1 MFYIH
6 VNYALRRFYSSQ
18 ELVQRA
24 EEFRNSERK
33 RPQYIHDELRELSPE
48 TFITHWKDYLDKDDP
63 NLIKDLYNGKK
74 PWHFRND
81 ETALRVSFDR
91 LAENKLKR
99 LSSGSITSH
108 ITGGAPLLDMLIS
121 DYKQNNGGFV
131 IPPLSYLEKI
141 QSNRCV
147 SAATITTGH
156 KFFEVTIHESPENE
170 IDAAIEFFNE
180 CYELEG
186 PLTTH
191 KVVSFDVE
199 SLHIPVDQYNLLPS
213 SQQTDLDRVVIA
225 SAAVKGQKSKMIPA
239 RILIGGV
246 TWTLLVRFQID
257 SNFKEDGTIEHILHN
272 GFIQPKLAEFLKGLP
287 TLVGF
292 GVKHDVVDVQDYVR
306 RLGCPEFEFKE
317 GWVDIATL
325 GVVAGFHSR
334 RATMFNFN
342 LQVLGGILSKNNSRA
357 DDKWALPLNELPDS
371 LKIYAAGDTRSA
383 FNCYIVLYAAII
395 RNFFPDPE
403 VVCLITNRDQYE
415 FSLWF
420 SGLLIGTLKGLEID
434 HDSYTAARTRVDLL
448 MCLRV
453 REPSLDLDVQTL
465 DGMQCLPYN
474 KPGKLRADPPERIK
488 LLAKA
493 IPPWPTVTFGGAR
506 YLHST
511 RFFALE
517 QKKVFSSELFPVL
530 DGSNIWKDIQV
541 DQFKMNQVTYC
552 QELKVAHPTSGSSVR
567 CLAPDPDLKFPVAT
581 LNPYKVLN
589 SDISNIARKQGR
601 DSRYVILEWVRL
613 NKPEYITILLDR
625 ASETYPNRE
634 SRLWFSQISR
644 YEDLRASYYFT
655 TGSHVEVKCVWAEK
669 KIDGAIARLEKSVE
683 EDVSCFEG
691 LAALARKRKADLE
704 DAAAAGVY
712 RKRVKI
718 QDQLPAPPTRQNLTD
733 EQKEKRKVRNRKARL
748 RQQKVKKARKAE
760 QATVDGQCVPDP
772 GVSGSSCVLIRSIG
786 PTPPNLVYSKV
797 VTDFQKENPQFQP
810 GMMKF

>member
-6 VNYALRRFYSSQ
+6 VNYALRRFYSSK

-33 RPQYIHDELRELSPE
+33 RPQYIHDELRESSPE
-48 TFITHWKDYLDKDDP
+48 MFITHWKVYLDKDDP
-63 NLIKDLYNGKK
+63 DLIKDLYNGKK
-74 PWHFRND
+74 PWHFAND

-121 DYKQNNGGFV
+121 DYQQNNGGFI
-131 IPPLSYLEKI
+131 IPPLDYLEKI

-147 SAATITTGH
+147 SAATVITSH
-156 KFFEVTIHESPENE
+156 RFFEVTIHESSDSE

-180 CYELEG
+180 CLKAEG
-186 PLTTH
+186 SPTTH
-191 KVVSFDVE
+191 KVISFDVE
-199 SLHIPVDQYNLLPS
+199 SLHIPVEQYNSLPS

-225 SAAVKGQKSKMIPA
+225 GAAVKGQKSKMIPA

-246 TWTLLVRFQID
+246 TWTLFIRFQID
-257 SNFKEDGTIEHILHN
+257 SNFKDGTVEHILHN
-272 GFIQPKLAEFLKGLP
+272 GFIQPKLADFLEGLP

-292 GVKHDVVDVQDYVR
+292 GIKHDVEDVQNYIR
-306 RLGCPEFEFKE
+306 RLGCTEFEFKE
-317 GWVDIATL
+317 GWVDVATL

-357 DDKWALPLNELPDS
+357 DDKWALPLSELPES

-383 FNCYIVLYAAII
+383 YNCYIVLYAAII

-403 VVCLITNRDQYE
+403 VVCLLTNRDQVE

-420 SGLLIGTLKGLEID
+420 SGLLINTLKGLEID
-434 HDSYTAARTRVDLL
+434 HDCYAAARTREELL

-453 REPSLDLDVQTL
+453 REPLPDSDVQAL
-465 DGMQCLPYN
+465 DGLQCVPYH
-474 KPGKLRADPPERIK
+474 KPGKLRSDPPERIK

-493 IPPWPTVTFGGAR
+493 IPPWPSVTFGGAR
-506 YLHST
+506 YLHSV

-517 QKKVFSSELFPVL
+517 QREVFSSELFP
-530 DGSNIWKDIQV
+530 DPESSNIWRNVQIDKIQ
-541 DQFKMNQVTYC
+541 FNLITYC
-552 QELKVAHPTSGSSVR
+552 QELKVIHPTCGSSVR
-567 CLAPDPDLKFPVAT
+567 CLAPDPDLKYPVAT

-589 SDISNIARKQGR
+589 SDISDIARKQGR

-613 NKPEYITILLDR
+613 NDPKYISVLLDR

-634 SRLWFSQISR
+634 SRLWFPQVSR

-655 TGSHVEVKCVWAEK
+655 TGVLVEVKCNWAEK
-669 KIDGAIARLEKSVE
+669 KIEGAVARLEKSVS
-683 EDVSCFEG
+683 EDVVNFES
-691 LAALARKRKADLE
+691 LASLARKRRADLE
-704 DAAAAGVY
+704 DVTYHGVFH
-712 RKRVKI
+712 KRVKL
-718 QDQLPAPPTRQNLTD
+718 QDQLPIPPARQNLTD

-760 QATVDGQCVPDP
+760 QAASSVEVVPDP
-772 GVSGSSCVLIRSIG
+772 VVSEQSVVLVRSTGS
-786 PTPPNLVYSKV
+786 TPPNLVYNKV
-797 VTDFQKENPQFQP
+797 VAAFQKEYPQFQS
-810 GMMKF
+810 GSKDS